1 MLQIR
6 QLIKKVRACR
16 TAEEERSVINK
27 ESAEIRNLSK
37 DPNAPHKARNLCKA
51 IYMQMMGY
59 QTSFMQM
66 SCINLLASSDFTEKR
81 IAYSALSLVIDST
94 SQVLLLA
101 TSTIKKDLQN
111 KDSTEIQ
118 ALALNA
124 IGDVCTPDM
133 CRELGMEVANLIQN
147 TGDSNVKK
155 RAACAAVVIIKNC
168 PEMIDSYIDKIPTL
182 LEDRTHSV
190 CLSGIYQVIEM
201 INKKPAIIE
210 KIKKYH
216 SMFVK
221 YEKSLLSVSYSPEF
235 DVNGITDPFLQAK
248 ILEIMQ
254 YTAKDDKDLIDE
266 LADLFVSVQS
276 ITESSRQTG
285 YALQYEIIK
294 TINNLNAS
302 SGMKSLSNNILGKF
316 LSSNDYN
323 LKYIALNTLKDVARK
338 DLSSIQ
344 KHRGVILEFLK
355 DNDISLQKRALDLI
369 YLIINKNNLK
379 KITRECLIFLPK
391 AEDEIKFELTKK
403 LQDSIVKY
411 SLSYKWEIDS
421 LIKMVINSKGK
432 IYEDVLSQIINAI
445 LKVKDLYIYSAHK
458 AFIALKMK
466 KNENN
471 PSLVKLCIYIIGEL
485 CTYLIKN
492 NTLNCKNETV
502 TVNEN
507 DVLNLLKEIGA
518 KHSSLGNET
527 VIEYLL
533 NALVKLLIRIPEK
546 RNEIESIIKSYRRS
560 YFSEVQSRALEYLQ
574 FNESDKADVKK
585 NMVEPVPL
593 PKKKEEE
600 EENEE
605 RKLVDENDEENNEP
619 EDDLI
624 CIRLTEGT
632 IKNIDLGDNNNIDD
646 NINNNPLD
654 FLGEKDNNKSNN
666 NNNNQGGNLD
676 LLDLNNIFSAAS
688 GEATN
693 TNINNNNNNQ
703 QNNNSLNPFDFINM
717 QLNQPNDNNN
727 NNNNN
732 NINNNN
738 NNNVNDLLNMIM
750 GSNDNNQAN
759 TNTNT
764 NTNNSQNNI
773 NDLFSP
779 VQTAPQQSN
788 NMKECFKNEDIS
800 LYYTTDKKEGGVIDG
815 SIFASSNSNEQ
826 IKEVKINFLV
836 QKFVKLTVLATSGN
850 NLEPLQ
856 SLGIKKDFSL
866 TSSDPNKKIV
876 IKIKLHYTVNE
887 KETTKEFVIKNI

>member
-1 MLQIR
+1 M
-6 QLIKKVRACR
+6 IKKVRACR

-37 DPNAPHKARNLCKA
+37 DPNAPFKARNLCKA

-81 IAYSALSLVIDST
+81 IAYSALPLVIDST

-111 KDSTEIQ
+111 NDNPEIQ

-133 CRELGMEVANLIQN
+133 CREISMEVSNIIQN
-147 TGDSNVKK
+147 TQDSNVKK
-155 RAACAAVVIIKNC
+155 RAACAGVVIIKNC

-190 CLSGIYQVIEM
+190 CLSGIYLVLEM
-201 INKKPAIIE
+201 INIKPSIVE

-235 DVNGITDPFLQAK
+235 DVNGINDPFLQAK

-254 YTAKDDKDLIDE
+254 YTAKDDKELIDE

-276 ITESSRQTG
+276 ITESSKQTG

-294 TINNLNAS
+294 AINNLNAS

-338 DLSSIQ
+338 DLASVQ
-344 KHRGVILEFLK
+344 KLRAVILEFLK

-379 KITRECLIFLPK
+379 NITRECLIFLPK

-432 IYEDVLSQIINAI
+432 IYEDVLSQIINSI
-445 LKVKDLYIYSAHK
+445 IKVKDLYIYSSHK
-458 AFIALKMK
+458 AFLALKVK
-466 KNENN
+466 INENN
-471 PSLVKLCIYIIGEL
+471 PSLSKLCIYIIGEL
-485 CTYLIKN
+485 CTYLVNN
-492 NTLNCKNETV
+492 NTLNCKNEQIKV
-502 TVNEN
+502 SE
-507 DVLNLLKEIGA
+507 DDILNLFKEVGI
-518 KHSSLGNET
+518 KHNNFGNET
-527 VIEYLL
+527 VIQYLL
-533 NALVKLLIRIPEK
+533 NALVKLFIRFPDK
-546 RNEIESIIKSYRRS
+546 RNEIESIIKNYKRS

-574 FNESDKADVKK
+574 FNKSDKNDMK
-585 NMVEPVPL
+585 NKMVEAIPL
-593 PKKKEEE
+593 PKKDK
-600 EENEE
+600 EENEIKK
-605 RKLVDENDEENNEP
+605 KLVDENDEENNDR

-624 CIRLTEGT
+624 CVRLTEGS
-632 IKNIDLGDNNNIDD
+632 IRNIDITNNID
-646 NINNNPLD
+646 NENNNNNNNPFD
-654 FLGEKDNNKSNN
+654 FLGEKDNSNN
-666 NNNNQGGNLD
+666 LNTNNTNQGGNLD
-676 LLDLNNIFSAAS
+676 LLDLNNIFSSSGAS
-688 GEATN
+688 TTN
-693 TNINNNNNNQ
+693 TNANNDNNNANNNNSMNPFDLLNLQLDQTNNNNNS
-703 QNNNSLNPFDFINM
+703 NNIA
-717 QLNQPNDNNN
+717 QPT

-732 NINNNN
+732 NIN
-738 NNNVNDLLNMIM
+738 DLLNMVM
-750 GSNDNNQAN
+750 
-759 TNTNT
+759 
-764 NTNNSQNNI
+764 NTNNNSNNNNGESNNNNDILSQI
-773 NDLFSP
+773 
-779 VQTAPQQSN
+779 QMAPQQETN
-788 NMKECFKNEDIS
+788 AMKECFKNEDIS
-800 LYYTTDKKEGGVIDG
+800 LYYSITKKEGNNIDG
-815 SIFASSNSNEQ
+815 SVFASNNNKEEQ
-826 IKEVKINFLV
+826 ITEVKINFLV
-836 QKFVKLTVLATSGN
+836 QKFVKLTVLNTSGN
-850 NLEPLQ
+850 TLEPSQ
-856 SLGIKKDFSL
+856 SLGIKKDFTL
-866 TSSDPNKKIV
+866 TSNDPSKKIIV
-876 IKIKLHYTVNE
+876 KIKLHYIINKEE
-887 KETTKEFVIKNI
+887 KTKEFTIKNL

>member
-190 CLSGIYQVIEM
+190 CLSGIYLVIEM

-764 NTNNSQNNI
+764 NNSQNNI

>member
-1 MLQIR
+1 MLKIR

-37 DPNAPHKARNLCKA
+37 DPNAPNKARNLCKA

-81 IAYSALSLVIDST
+81 IAYSALPLVIDST

-111 KDSTEIQ
+111 RDNPEIQ

-124 IGDVCTPDM
+124 VGDVCTPDM
-133 CRELGMEVANLIQN
+133 CREISMEVANIIQN
-147 TGDSNVKK
+147 TEDSNVKK

-168 PEMIDSYIDKIPTL
+168 PEMIDSYIDKIPLL

-190 CLSGIYQVIEM
+190 CLSGIYLVIEM
-201 INKKPAIIE
+201 INVKPTIIE

-216 SMFVK
+216 SMFIK
-221 YEKSLLSVSYSPEF
+221 YEKALLSVSYSPEF

-254 YTAKDDKDLIDE
+254 FTAKDDKELIDE

-276 ITESSRQTG
+276 ITESSKQTG

-338 DLSSIQ
+338 DLASVQ
-344 KHRGVILEFLK
+344 KHRAVILEFLK

-379 KITRECLIFLPK
+379 KITKECLIFLPK
-391 AEDEIKFELTKK
+391 ADDEIKFELTKK

-432 IYEDVLSQIINAI
+432 IYEEVLSQIINAI
-445 LKVKDLYIYSAHK
+445 IAVKDLYAYSAHK
-458 AFIALKMK
+458 AFLALKMK
-466 KNENN
+466 RNENN

-485 CTYLIKN
+485 CTYLIN
-492 NTLNCKNETV
+492 NTTLNCKNETI

-507 DVLNLLKEIGA
+507 DVLNLFREIGV
-518 KHSSLGNET
+518 KHNNLGNET

-533 NALVKLLIRIPEK
+533 NALVKLFIRFPDK
-546 RNEIESIIKSYRRS
+546 RNEIEAIIKTYKRS

-574 FNESDKADVKK
+574 FNKSDKNDMK
-585 NMVEPVPL
+585 NKMVEPIPL
-593 PKKKEEE
+593 PKKKDEEE
-600 EENEE
+600 VEKKK
-605 RKLVDENDEENNEP
+605 KLVDENDEENNDP

-624 CIRLTEGT
+624 CVRLTEGA
-632 IKNIDLGDNNNIDD
+632 IKNIDLSDNNNLD

-654 FLGEKDNNKSNN
+654 FLGEKDNDNTNN
-666 NNNNQGGNLD
+666 NNKQGGNLD

-688 GEATN
+688 GEAPN
-693 TNINNNNNNQ
+693 TNNNSNQQNNNNNN
-703 QNNNSLNPFDFINM
+703 PFDIFNL
-717 QLNQPNDNNN
+717 QLNQPNNN
-727 NNNNN
+727 NNNNTN
-732 NINNNN
+732 NNQSSNNNN
-738 NNNVNDLLNMIM
+738 INDLLNMVM
-750 GSNDNNQAN
+750 GTNDNNQNNNNNQNN
-759 TNTNT
+759 TNDFF
-764 NTNNSQNNI
+764 SQ
-773 NDLFSP
+773 F
-779 VQTAPQQSN
+779 QTPPKESDS
-788 NMKECFKNEDIS
+788 MKECFKNEDIS
-800 LYYTTDKKEGGVIDG
+800 LYYNITKKEGGTIDG
-815 SIFASSNSNEQ
+815 AILASSNSKES
-826 IKEVKINFLV
+826 ISEVKINFLV
-836 QKFVKLTVLATSGN
+836 QKFVKLTVLSTSGS

-856 SLGIKKDFSL
+856 SLGIKKEFTL
-866 TSSDPNKKIV
+866 TSNDPNKKIV
-876 IKIKLHYTVNE
+876 IKIKLHYTING
-887 KETTKEFVIKNI
+887 KETSKEFTIKNL

>member
-1 MLQIR
+1 MLKIR

-37 DPNAPHKARNLCKA
+37 DPNAPNKARNLCKA

-81 IAYSALSLVIDST
+81 IAYSALPLVIDST

-111 KDSTEIQ
+111 RDNPEIQ

-124 IGDVCTPDM
+124 VGDVCTPDM
-133 CRELGMEVANLIQN
+133 CREISMEVANIIQN
-147 TGDSNVKK
+147 TEDSNVKK

-168 PEMIDSYIDKIPTL
+168 PEMIDSYIDKIPLL

-190 CLSGIYQVIEM
+190 CLSGIYLVIEM
-201 INKKPAIIE
+201 INVKPTIIE

-216 SMFVK
+216 SMFIK
-221 YEKSLLSVSYSPEF
+221 YEKALLSVSYSPEF

-254 YTAKDDKDLIDE
+254 FTAKDDKELIDE

-276 ITESSRQTG
+276 ITESSKQTG

-338 DLSSIQ
+338 DLASVQ
-344 KHRGVILEFLK
+344 KHRAVILEFLK

-379 KITRECLIFLPK
+379 KITKECLIFLPK
-391 AEDEIKFELTKK
+391 ADDEIKFELTKK

-432 IYEDVLSQIINAI
+432 IYEEVLSQIINAI
-445 LKVKDLYIYSAHK
+445 IAVKDLYAYSAHK
-458 AFIALKMK
+458 AFLALKMK
-466 KNENN
+466 RNENN

-485 CTYLIKN
+485 CKYLIN
-492 NTLNCKNETV
+492 NTTLNCKNETI

-507 DVLNLLKEIGA
+507 DVLNLFREIGA
-518 KHSSLGNET
+518 KHNNLGNET

-533 NALVKLLIRIPEK
+533 NALVKLFIRFPDK
-546 RNEIESIIKSYRRS
+546 RNEIEAIIKTYRRS

-574 FNESDKADVKK
+574 FNKSDKNDMK
-585 NMVEPVPL
+585 NKMVEPIPL
-593 PKKKEEE
+593 PKKKDDEEVE
-600 EENEE
+600 KKK
-605 RKLVDENDEENNEP
+605 KLVDENDEENNDP

-624 CIRLTEGT
+624 CVRLTEGA
-632 IKNIDLGDNNNIDD
+632 IKNIDLSDNNNLD

-654 FLGEKDNNKSNN
+654 FLGEKDNDNINN
-666 NNNNQGGNLD
+666 NNNKQGGNLD

-688 GEATN
+688 GEAPN
-693 TNINNNNNNQ
+693 TNNNSNQQNNNNNN
-703 QNNNSLNPFDFINM
+703 PFDIFNL
-717 QLNQPNDNNN
+717 QLNQPNNN
-727 NNNNN
+727 NNNNTN
-732 NINNNN
+732 NNQSSNNNN
-738 NNNVNDLLNMIM
+738 INDLLNMVM
-750 GSNDNNQAN
+750 GTNDNNQNNNNNQNN
-759 TNTNT
+759 TNDFF
-764 NTNNSQNNI
+764 SQ
-773 NDLFSP
+773 F
-779 VQTAPQQSN
+779 QTPPKESDS
-788 NMKECFKNEDIS
+788 MKECFKNEDIS
-800 LYYTTDKKEGGVIDG
+800 LYYNITKKEGGTIDG
-815 SIFASSNSNEQ
+815 AILASSNSKES
-826 IKEVKINFLV
+826 ISEVKINFLV
-836 QKFVKLTVLATSGN
+836 QKFVKLTVLSTSGS

-856 SLGIKKDFSL
+856 SLGIKKEFTL
-866 TSSDPNKKIV
+866 TSNDPNKKIV
-876 IKIKLHYTVNE
+876 IKIKLHYTING
-887 KETTKEFVIKNI
+887 KETSKEFTIKNL

>member
-1 MLQIR
+1 M
-6 QLIKKVRACR
+6 IKKVRACR

-37 DPNAPHKARNLCKA
+37 DPNAPFKARNLCKA

-81 IAYSALSLVIDST
+81 IAYSALPLVIDST

-111 KDSTEIQ
+111 NDNPEIQ

-133 CRELGMEVANLIQN
+133 CREISMEVSNIIQN
-147 TGDSNVKK
+147 TQDSNVKK
-155 RAACAAVVIIKNC
+155 RAACAGVVIIKNC

-190 CLSGIYQVIEM
+190 CLSGIYLVLEM
-201 INKKPAIIE
+201 INIKPSIVE

-235 DVNGITDPFLQAK
+235 DVNGINDPFLQAK

-254 YTAKDDKDLIDE
+254 YTAKDDKELIDE

-276 ITESSRQTG
+276 ITESSKQTG

-294 TINNLNAS
+294 AINNLNAS

-338 DLSSIQ
+338 DLASVQ
-344 KHRGVILEFLK
+344 KHRAVILEFLK

-379 KITRECLIFLPK
+379 NITRECLIFLPK

-432 IYEDVLSQIINAI
+432 IYEDVLSQIINSI
-445 LKVKDLYIYSAHK
+445 IKVKDLYVYSSHK
-458 AFIALKMK
+458 AFLALKVK
-466 KNENN
+466 INENN
-471 PSLVKLCIYIIGEL
+471 PSLSKLCIYIIGEL
-485 CTYLIKN
+485 CTYLVNN
-492 NTLNCKNETV
+492 NTLNCKNEQIKV
-502 TVNEN
+502 SE
-507 DVLNLLKEIGA
+507 DDILNLFKEVGI
-518 KHSSLGNET
+518 KHNNFGNET
-527 VIEYLL
+527 VIQYLL
-533 NALVKLLIRIPEK
+533 NALVKLFIRFPDK
-546 RNEIESIIKSYRRS
+546 RNEIESIIKNYKRS
-560 YFSEVQSRALEYLQ
+560 FFSEVQSRALEYLQ
-574 FNESDKADVKK
+574 FNKSDKNDMK
-585 NMVEPVPL
+585 NKMVEAIPL
-593 PKKKEEE
+593 PKKDK
-600 EENEE
+600 EENEIKK
-605 RKLVDENDEENNEP
+605 KLVDENDEENNDR

-624 CIRLTEGT
+624 CVRLTEGS
-632 IKNIDLGDNNNIDD
+632 IRNIDITNNID
-646 NINNNPLD
+646 NENNNNNNNPFD
-654 FLGEKDNNKSNN
+654 FLGEKDNSNN
-666 NNNNQGGNLD
+666 LNTNNTNQGGNLD
-676 LLDLNNIFSAAS
+676 LLDLNNIFSSSGAS
-688 GEATN
+688 TTN
-693 TNINNNNNNQ
+693 TNANNDNNNANNNTSMNPFDLLNLQLDQTNNNNNS
-703 QNNNSLNPFDFINM
+703 NNIA
-717 QLNQPNDNNN
+717 QPT

-732 NINNNN
+732 NIN
-738 NNNVNDLLNMIM
+738 DLLNMVM
-750 GSNDNNQAN
+750 
-759 TNTNT
+759 
-764 NTNNSQNNI
+764 NTNNNSNNNNGESNNNNDILSQI
-773 NDLFSP
+773 
-779 VQTAPQQSN
+779 QMAPQQETN
-788 NMKECFKNEDIS
+788 AMKECFKNEDIS
-800 LYYTTDKKEGGVIDG
+800 LYYSITKKEGNNIDG
-815 SIFASSNSNEQ
+815 SVFASNNNKEEQ
-826 IKEVKINFLV
+826 ITEVKINFLV
-836 QKFVKLTVLATSGN
+836 QKFVKLTVLNTSGN
-850 NLEPLQ
+850 TLEPSQ
-856 SLGIKKDFSL
+856 SLGIKKDFTL
-866 TSSDPNKKIV
+866 TSNDPSKKIIV
-876 IKIKLHYTVNE
+876 KIKLHYIINKEE
-887 KETTKEFVIKNI
+887 KTKELTIKNL

>member
-1 MLQIR
+1 M
-6 QLIKKVRACR
+6 IKKVRACR

-37 DPNAPHKARNLCKA
+37 DPNAPFKARNLCKA

-81 IAYSALSLVIDST
+81 IAYSALPLVIDST

-111 KDSTEIQ
+111 NDNPEIQ

-133 CRELGMEVANLIQN
+133 CREISMEVSNIIQN
-147 TGDSNVKK
+147 TQDSNVKK
-155 RAACAAVVIIKNC
+155 RAACAGVVIIKNC

-190 CLSGIYQVIEM
+190 CLSGIYLVLEM
-201 INKKPAIIE
+201 INIKPSIVE

-235 DVNGITDPFLQAK
+235 DVNGINDPFLQAK

-254 YTAKDDKDLIDE
+254 YTAKDDKELIDE

-276 ITESSRQTG
+276 ITESSKQTG

-294 TINNLNAS
+294 AINNLNAS

-338 DLSSIQ
+338 DLASVQ
-344 KHRGVILEFLK
+344 KHRAVILEFLK

-379 KITRECLIFLPK
+379 KITKECLIFLPK
-391 AEDEIKFELTKK
+391 ADDEIKFELTKK

-432 IYEDVLSQIINAI
+432 IYEEVLSQIINAI
-445 LKVKDLYIYSAHK
+445 IAVKDLYAYSAHK
-458 AFIALKMK
+458 AFLALKMK
-466 KNENN
+466 RNENN

-485 CTYLIKN
+485 CTYLIN
-492 NTLNCKNETV
+492 NTTLNCKNETI

-507 DVLNLLKEIGA
+507 DVLNLFKEIGI
-518 KHSSLGNET
+518 KHNNLGNET

-533 NALVKLLIRIPEK
+533 NALVKLFIRFPDK
-546 RNEIESIIKSYRRS
+546 RNEIEAIIKTYKRS

-574 FNESDKADVKK
+574 FNKSDKNDMK
-585 NMVEPVPL
+585 NKMVEPIPL
-593 PKKKEEE
+593 PKKKDDEEVE
-600 EENEE
+600 KKK
-605 RKLVDENDEENNEP
+605 KLVDENDEENNDP

-624 CIRLTEGT
+624 CVRLTEGA
-632 IKNIDLGDNNNIDD
+632 IKNIDLNDNNNLD

-654 FLGEKDNNKSNN
+654 FLGEKDNDNINN
-666 NNNNQGGNLD
+666 NNNKQGGNLD

-688 GEATN
+688 GEAPN
-693 TNINNNNNNQ
+693 TNNNSNQQNNNNNN
-703 QNNNSLNPFDFINM
+703 PFDIFNL
-717 QLNQPNDNNN
+717 QLNQPNNN
-727 NNNNN
+727 NNNNTN
-732 NINNNN
+732 NNQSSNNNN
-738 NNNVNDLLNMIM
+738 INDLLNMVM
-750 GSNDNNQAN
+750 GTNDNNQNNNNNQNN
-759 TNTNT
+759 TNDFF
-764 NTNNSQNNI
+764 SQ
-773 NDLFSP
+773 F
-779 VQTAPQQSN
+779 QTPPKESDS
-788 NMKECFKNEDIS
+788 MKECFKNEDIS
-800 LYYTTDKKEGGVIDG
+800 LYYNITKKEGGTIDG
-815 SIFASSNSNEQ
+815 AILASSNSKES
-826 IKEVKINFLV
+826 ISEVKINFLV
-836 QKFVKLTVLATSGN
+836 QKFVKLTVLSTSGS

-856 SLGIKKDFSL
+856 SLGIKKEFTL
-866 TSSDPNKKIV
+866 TSNDPNKKIV
-876 IKIKLHYTVNE
+876 IKIKLHYTING
-887 KETTKEFVIKNI
+887 KETSKEFTIKNL

>member
-1 MLQIR
+1 MKYYLLKKLIKFILLFLNMLKIR
-6 QLIKKVRACR
+6 QLIKRVRACR

-81 IAYSALSLVIDST
+81 IAYSALPLVIDST

-111 KDSTEIQ
+111 RDNPEIQ

-124 IGDVCTPDM
+124 VGDVCTPDM
-133 CRELGMEVANLIQN
+133 CREISMEVANIIQN
-147 TGDSNVKK
+147 AEDSNVKK
-155 RAACAAVVIIKNC
+155 KAACAAVVIIKNC
-168 PEMIDSYIDKIPTL
+168 PEMMDSYIDKIPLL

-190 CLSGIYQVIEM
+190 CLSGIYLVLEM
-201 INKKPAIIE
+201 INKNPAIIE

-254 YTAKDDKDLIDE
+254 YTAKDDKELIDE

-276 ITESSRQTG
+276 ITEASKQTG

-294 TINNLNAS
+294 AINNLNAS

-338 DLSSIQ
+338 DLASVQ
-344 KHRGVILEFLK
+344 KHRAVILEFLK

-379 KITRECLIFLPK
+379 TITKECLIFLPK
-391 AEDEIKFELTKK
+391 AEDEIKYELTKK

-432 IYEDVLSQIINAI
+432 LYEDVLSQIINAI
-445 LKVKDLYIYSAHK
+445 IKVKDLYIYSAHK
-458 AFIALKMK
+458 AFLALKVK

-471 PSLVKLCIYIIGEL
+471 PSLAKLCIYIIGEL
-485 CTYLIKN
+485 STYLVNN
-492 NTLNCKNETV
+492 NTLNCKNEAITV
-502 TVNEN
+502 S
-507 DVLNLLKEIGA
+507 DKDILSLLKEIGI
-518 KHSSLGNET
+518 KHNNLGNET

-533 NALVKLLIRIPEK
+533 NALVKLFIKFPEK
-546 RNEIESIIKSYRRS
+546 RNDIEGIIKQYKRS

-574 FNESDKADVKK
+574 FNKSDKDDMKK
-585 NMVEPVPL
+585 KMVDLVPL
-593 PKKKEEE
+593 PKKEGEEDKD
-600 EENEE
+600 NNK
-605 RKLVDENDEENNEP
+605 KLVDEKDEEYNDI

-624 CIRLTEGT
+624 CVRLTEGA
-632 IKNIDLGDNNNIDD
+632 IKNIDLNKEEKKESNNG
-646 NINNNPLD
+646 LD
-654 FLGEKDNNKSNN
+654 FLSDNNSNN
-666 NNNNQGGNLD
+666 TNKNNQGGNLD
-676 LLDLNNIFSAAS
+676 LLDLNNIFSAAAS
-688 GEATN
+688 GEQNTN
-693 TNINNNNNNQ
+693 NINNNA
-703 QNNNSLNPFDFINM
+703 NNNSMNPFDLLNI
-717 QLNQPNDNNN
+717 QLNQQSNTNNN
-727 NNNNN
+727 TQPQNNN
-732 NINNNN
+732 NIN
-738 NNNVNDLLNMIM
+738 DLLNMVM
-750 GSNDNNQAN
+750 SSNNNQ
-759 TNTNT
+759 
-764 NTNNSQNNI
+764 TNNNNDIIPQAAPSQADN
-773 NDLFSP
+773 S
-779 VQTAPQQSN
+779 
-788 NMKECFKNEDIS
+788 MKECLKNEDVSI
-800 LYYTTDKKEGGVIDG
+800 YYSITKKEGNNIDG
-815 SIFASSNSNEQ
+815 TVYVSNNTKEQ
-826 IKEVKINFLV
+826 ITEFKIVFLV
-836 QKFVKLTVLATSGN
+836 PKFVKLTVLDTSGN
-850 NLEPLQ
+850 SLEPSQ
-856 SLGIKKDFSL
+856 SLGIKKDFTL
-866 TSSDPNKKIV
+866 TSSEPGKKIAL
-876 IKIKLHYTVNE
+876 KLKLHYIIKEEE
-887 KETTKEFVIKNI
+887 KKDIITTIKNL

>member
-1 MLQIR
+1 MLKIR

-37 DPNAPHKARNLCKA
+37 DPNAPNKARNLCKA

-81 IAYSALSLVIDST
+81 IAYSALPLVIDST

-111 KDSTEIQ
+111 RDNPEIQ

-124 IGDVCTPDM
+124 VGDVCTPDM
-133 CRELGMEVANLIQN
+133 CREISMEVANIIQN
-147 TGDSNVKK
+147 TEDSNVKK

-168 PEMIDSYIDKIPTL
+168 PEMIDSYIDKIPLL

-190 CLSGIYQVIEM
+190 CLSGIYLVIEM
-201 INKKPAIIE
+201 INVKPTIIE

-216 SMFVK
+216 SMFIK
-221 YEKSLLSVSYSPEF
+221 YEKALLSVSYSPEF

-254 YTAKDDKDLIDE
+254 FTAKDDKELIDE

-276 ITESSRQTG
+276 ITESSKQTG

-338 DLSSIQ
+338 DLASVQ
-344 KHRGVILEFLK
+344 KHRAVILEFLK

-379 KITRECLIFLPK
+379 KITKECLIFLPK
-391 AEDEIKFELTKK
+391 ADDEIKFELTKK

-432 IYEDVLSQIINAI
+432 IYEEVLSQIINAI
-445 LKVKDLYIYSAHK
+445 IAVKDLYAYSAHK
-458 AFIALKMK
+458 AFLALKMK
-466 KNENN
+466 RNENN

-485 CTYLIKN
+485 CTYLIN
-492 NTLNCKNETV
+492 NTTLNCKNETI

-507 DVLNLLKEIGA
+507 DVLNLFKEIGV
-518 KHSSLGNET
+518 KHNNLGNET

-533 NALVKLLIRIPEK
+533 NALVKLFIRFPDK
-546 RNEIESIIKSYRRS
+546 RNEIEAIIKTYKRS

-574 FNESDKADVKK
+574 FNKSDKNDMK
-585 NMVEPVPL
+585 NKMVEPIPL
-593 PKKKEEE
+593 PKKKDDEEVE
-600 EENEE
+600 KKK
-605 RKLVDENDEENNEP
+605 KLVDENDEENNDP

-624 CIRLTEGT
+624 CVRLTEGA
-632 IKNIDLGDNNNIDD
+632 IKNIDLNDNNNLD

-654 FLGEKDNNKSNN
+654 FLGEKDNDNTNN
-666 NNNNQGGNLD
+666 NNKQGGNLD

-688 GEATN
+688 GEAPN
-693 TNINNNNNNQ
+693 TNNNSNQQNNNNNN
-703 QNNNSLNPFDFINM
+703 PFDIFNL
-717 QLNQPNDNNN
+717 QLNQPNNN
-727 NNNNN
+727 NNNNTN
-732 NINNNN
+732 NNQSSNNNN
-738 NNNVNDLLNMIM
+738 INDLLNMVM
-750 GSNDNNQAN
+750 G
-759 TNTNT
+759 TN
-764 NTNNSQNNI
+764 NNSQNNNNNQNN
-773 NDLFSP
+773 NDIFSQNP
-779 VQTAPQQSN
+779 TPEKDKQS
-788 NMKECFKNEDIS
+788 MKECFKNEDLS
-800 LYYTTDKKEGGVIDG
+800 LYYTSNKKEGTVIDG
-815 SIFASSNSNEQ
+815 SIYVSNNSKEQ
-826 IKEVKINFLV
+826 ISEIKITFLV
-836 QKFVKLTVLATSGN
+836 QKFAKLTVLDTSGN
-850 NLEPLQ
+850 SLEPSQ
-856 SLGIKKDFSL
+856 SLGIKKDFTL
-866 TSSDPNKKIV
+866 TSSDPNKKIA
-876 IKIKLHYTVNE
+876 IKIKLHYTINGQE
-887 KETTKEFVIKNI
+887 NSKEFTIKNL